1 MRALMIS
8 IKMTIVLTILTGMI
22 YPLAM
27 TGIANVLF
35 PHQAQ
40 GSLIERDGKVVGSEL
55 IGQTFAAPGYF
66 HGRPS
71 AAGDKGYDAS
81 NSSGSNL
88 GPTNKTLISTVQQ
101 RVKDVVEANPGID
114 ASQVP
119 IDLVTASGSGLDPE
133 ISPASAEIQVA
144 RVAKARG
151 IGEDDV
157 RLLIRQNTRARYVG
171 IARRARRQRARGSTS
186 RWTNCRRRKRKPGPK
201 SSMLRGVEQ
210 IA

>member
-8 IKMTIVLTILTGMI
+8 IKMTIVLTILTGII

-66 HGRPS
+66 HSRPS

-114 ASQVP
+114 VQPGADRPGDCVRQWTRSRDQP
-119 IDLVTASGSGLDPE
+119 GL
-133 ISPASAEIQVA
+133 
-144 RVAKARG
+144 
-151 IGEDDV
+151 
-157 RLLIRQNTRARYVG
+157 
-171 IARRARRQRARGSTS
+171 RRHPGRARGQGA
-186 RWTNCRRRKRKPGPK
+186 RHRRG
-201 SSMLRGVEQ
+201 
-210 IA
+210 

>member
-8 IKMTIVLTILTGMI
+8 IKMTIVLTILLGII

-27 TGIANVLF
+27 TGLANVLF

-40 GSLIERDGKVVGSEL
+40 GSLIEHDGKVVGSEL

-66 HGRPS
+66 HSRPS

-81 NSSGSNL
+81 NSSASNL

-101 RVKDVVEANPGID
+101 RLKDVLESNPGTN
-114 ASQVP
+114 ASEVP
-119 IDLVTASGSGLDPE
+119 IDLVTSSGSGLDPE
-133 ISPASAEIQVA
+133 VSPAAADIQVA

-157 RLLIRQNTRARYVG
+157 RLLIRQNTRARYLGVLG
-171 IARRARRQRARGSTS
+171 EPGVNVLTLNLALDKLAPPKAQARAD
-186 RWTNCRRRKRKPGPK
+186 K
-201 SSMLRGVEQ
+201 
-210 IA
+210 

>member
-8 IKMTIVLTILTGMI
+8 IKMTIVLTILTGII

-27 TGIANVLF
+27 TGIANALF

-66 HGRPS
+66 HSRPS

-101 RVKDVVEANPGID
+101 RVKDTTEANPGTD
-114 ASQVP
+114 VHQVP
-119 IDLVTASGSGLDPE
+119 IDLVTTSGSGLDPE
-133 ISPASAEIQVA
+133 ISPAAADIQVA
-144 RVAKARG
+144 RIAKARG
-151 IGEDDV
+151 LGEDDV
-157 RLLIRQNTRARYVG
+157 RLLVQQNTRS
-171 IARRARRQRARGSTS
+171 RQLGVLGEPGVNVLTLNLALDKLSPPKVDAST
-186 RWTNCRRRKRKPGPK
+186 CGKI
-201 SSMLRGVEQ
+201 V
-210 IA
+210 

>member
-8 IKMTIVLTILTGMI
+8 IKLTIALTILTGLI

-27 TGIANVLF
+27 TAIANIIF

-40 GSLIERDGKVVGSEL
+40 GSLIVRDGKVVGSKL
-55 IGQTFAAPGYF
+55 IGQTFTAPGYF

-101 RVKDVVEANPGID
+101 RLKDVMEANPGTN
-114 ASQVP
+114 AHQVP
-119 IDLVTASGSGLDPE
+119 MDLVTASGSGLDPE
-133 ISPASAEIQVA
+133 ISPAAADIQVS
-144 RVAKARG
+144 RVAKVRG
-151 IGEDDV
+151 VGEDDV
-157 RLLIRQNTRARYVG
+157 RLLIRQNTRARYLGVLG
-171 IARRARRQRARGSTS
+171 EAGVNVLALNLALDKLS
-186 RWTNCRRRKRKPGPK
+186 PPK
-201 SSMLRGVEQ
+201 AQAHAEK
-210 IA
+210 

>member
-8 IKMTIVLTILTGMI
+8 IKMTIVLTILLGII

-27 TGIANVLF
+27 TGVANLLF

-55 IGQTFAAPGYF
+55 IGQSFATPGYF
-66 HGRPS
+66 HSRPS
-71 AAGDKGYDAS
+71 AAGDKGYDAA

-101 RVKDVVEANPGID
+101 RVKDVVEANPGI
-114 ASQVP
+114 AVHQVP
-119 IDLVTASGSGLDPE
+119 MDMVTASGSGLDPE
-133 ISPASAEIQVA
+133 ISPASADIQVA
-144 RVAKARG
+144 RIAKARG

-157 RLLIRQNTRARYVG
+157 RLLVRQNTRSRYLGIVGEPGVNVLTLNLALDKLSPPRAQAR
-171 IARRARRQRARGSTS
+171 AE
-186 RWTNCRRRKRKPGPK
+186 K
-201 SSMLRGVEQ
+201 
-210 IA
+210 

>member
-1 MRALMIS
+1 
-8 IKMTIVLTILTGMI
+8 MTIVLTILLGII

-27 TGIANVLF
+27 TGVANVLF

-40 GSLIERDGKVVGSEL
+40 GSLIERDGKIVGSEI

-66 HGRPS
+66 HSRPS

-114 ASQVP
+114 VHQVP
-119 IDLVTASGSGLDPE
+119 MDLVTTSGSGLDPE
-133 ISPASAEIQVA
+133 ISPASADIQVA
-144 RVAKARG
+144 RIAKARG

-157 RLLIRQNTRARYVG
+157 RLLVRQNTRARYLGIVG
-171 IARRARRQRARGSTS
+171 EPGVNVLTLNLALDKLSPPKAQAR
-186 RWTNCRRRKRKPGPK
+186 
-201 SSMLRGVEQ
+201 VEK
-210 IA
+210 

>member
-8 IKMTIVLTILTGMI
+8 IKMTIVLTILTGII

-27 TGIANVLF
+27 TGIANALF

-66 HGRPS
+66 HSRPS

-114 ASQVP
+114 VSQVP

-133 ISPASAEIQVA
+133 ISPASADIQVA

-171 IARRARRQRARGSTS
+171 IVGEPGVNVLAVNLALDKLSPQKAQARAE
-186 RWTNCRRRKRKPGPK
+186 K
-201 SSMLRGVEQ
+201 
-210 IA
+210 

>member
-1 MRALMIS
+1 MRALIIS
-8 IKMTIVLTILTGMI
+8 IKMTIVLMILTGLV

-27 TGIANVLF
+27 TGLANVIF

-81 NSSGSNL
+81 SSSGSNL

-114 ASQVP
+114 VHQVP
-119 IDLVTASGSGLDPE
+119 IDLVTTSGSGLDPE
-133 ISPASAEIQVA
+133 VSPAAADIQVA

-151 IGEDDV
+151 LGEDEV
-157 RLLIRQNTRARYVG
+157 RLLIRQNTRSRSLGVLGEPGVNVLGLNLALDKLAPPKAQARAG
-171 IARRARRQRARGSTS
+171 
-186 RWTNCRRRKRKPGPK
+186 K
-201 SSMLRGVEQ
+201 
-210 IA
+210 